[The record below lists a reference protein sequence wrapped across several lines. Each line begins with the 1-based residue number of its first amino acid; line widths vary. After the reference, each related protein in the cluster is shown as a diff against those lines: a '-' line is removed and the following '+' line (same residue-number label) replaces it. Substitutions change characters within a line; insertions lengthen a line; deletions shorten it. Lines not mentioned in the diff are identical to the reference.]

1 MQSHLS
7 KDVVRNITTA
17 MQLQSELQLAQ
28 AQHGV
33 AVLDIYNSEW
43 GHCKALGET
52 FRRLYTDAGDVIYLR
67 FFSVECNAV
76 L

>member
-7 KDVVRNITTA
+7 KDVVRNVTSA

-33 AVLDIYNSEW
+33 AVLDIYNNE
-43 GHCKALGET
+43 
-52 FRRLYTDAGDVIYLR
+52 
-67 FFSVECNAV
+67 
-76 L
+76 